1 MNRNGRG
8 RVVVRRS
15 EGGKRTELR
24 GERERREAVTIYV
37 KRRGKETDEKND
49 DGSPPAPVPS
59 SLLCGGGV
67 QRGSTMATSFTATS
81 N

>member
-15 EGGKRTELR
+15 DGGKRTELR

-49 DGSPPAPVPS
+49 DGSQPVPS

-67 QRGSTMATSFTATS
+67 
-81 N
+81 